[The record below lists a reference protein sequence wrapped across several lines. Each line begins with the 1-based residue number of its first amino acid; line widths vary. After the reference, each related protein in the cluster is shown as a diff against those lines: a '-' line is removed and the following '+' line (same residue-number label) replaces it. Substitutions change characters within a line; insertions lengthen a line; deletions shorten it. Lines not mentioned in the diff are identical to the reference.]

1 MLNRNQR
8 IDVIP
13 IVHHC
18 NSVFTKTMKED
29 ETDVGENTYG
39 KFYQKYE
46 FENERLEDSNT
57 VYQVPYIFEQNG
69 RPWVE
74 ANLFLFSLAK
84 VNILTNSPNDKLRR
98 MAWTLLDYKVFCE
111 EHSIDLYDFSG
122 LRPISRPTYR
132 YFKSLLDRE
141 NLNGRTLN
149 QKTKVIYD
157 FYNYVHAKGKYN
169 FDFQRV
175 DVTRSINITIG
186 SRNGFISKEVL
197 KRSQTVAVPPRNQV
211 AIGFVRDE
219 GEDLRPLASDEYQAL
234 IKILEGET
242 LKLDQ
247 KLIVLLAL
255 FTGERKQTILTL
267 RTSHLKQ
274 FNRTNLGNDGL
285 YRIRIGPSN
294 GADTKFNKPHLLLIS
309 ELLAEMLIRYSKSNF
324 YKKRAIKFSE
334 KHSRTIADDDIYLFL
349 TREGN
354 CHYMAKNDPQ
364 YLKIRT
370 RPTGGN
376 TKTITKIIISAS
388 GGVIS
393 KEFTFHWLRATFAYQ
408 YYISIIPLINEGKI
422 KNGEDINI
430 IQKRLHHSHRE
441 TTENYLKLFTTI
453 DERLTA
459 QKFYEGVI
467 FGTSSSL
474 LKVVD
479 VENSYDYK

>member
-1 MLNRNQR
+1 MLDRTQR
-8 IDVIP
+8 LDVIP
-13 IVHHC
+13 VVRHC
-18 NSVFTKTMKED
+18 NSVFAKVMTED
-29 ETDVGENTYG
+29 HAYVSETTCGI
-39 KFYQKYE
+39 FYQRYE

-57 VYQVPYIFEQNG
+57 VYQVPYLFERNG
-69 RPWVE
+69 SPWVE
-74 ANLFLFSLAK
+74 ANLFLFTIAK
-84 VNILTNSPNDKLRR
+84 VNILTNSTNDKLRR

-111 EHSIDLYDFSG
+111 THSLDLYDFSG

-141 NLNGRTLN
+141 NLHGRTLN

-157 FYNYVHAKGKYN
+157 FYKYVHAKDKYD
-169 FDFQRV
+169 FEFQRV
-175 DVTRSINITIG
+175 DVTKSINITIG

-197 KRSQTVAVPPRNQV
+197 KRSQTVPAPPSNQV

-219 GEDLRPLASDEYQAL
+219 GEDLRPLVGEEYQAL
-234 IKILEGET
+234 INAIEGDT

-267 RTSHLKQ
+267 RLSHLSL
-274 FNRTNLGNDGL
+274 FNPSNLGADGL

-294 GADTKFNKPHLLLIS
+294 GADTKFNKTHLLLIPKF
-309 ELLAEMLIRYSKSNF
+309 LAEMLIRYSKSNS
-324 YKKRAIKFSE
+324 YVKRARKFSV
-334 KHSRTIADDDIYLFL
+334 KHSRIILDNEIYLFL

-376 TKTITKIIISAS
+376 TKTITKIIISTSEGA
-388 GGVIS
+388 IS
-393 KEFTFHWLRATFAYQ
+393 KDFTFHWLRATFAYQ
-408 YYISIIPLINEGKI
+408 YYLSIRPLINVGKI
-422 KNGEDINI
+422 KNGEDITI
-430 IQKRLHHSHRE
+430 IQKRLHHSRRE

-453 DERLTA
+453 DERLSA
-459 QKFYEGVI
+459 QKFYESVL
-467 FGTSSSL
+467 FGTNSSIL
-474 LKVVD
+474 NTLD
-479 VENSYDYK
+479 VENLYGNK